1 MISILLDTSYL
12 ITLADPGRAH
22 HETAKRYL
30 REALAQGCPLYL
42 SAEVAS
48 EFQVG
53 QSVSDLPLR
62 NFHVLPFNIDHAMTS
77 GNFMRILSRDPGD
90 DRVAVK
96 DDVKLLAQMVCESIT
111 HIFTEDSNTLVKYL
125 GRLRDQGQASAQA
138 IVLAEGFDAAWFNGG
153 QKYLLDE

>member
-1 MISILLDTSYL
+1 MQAIL
-12 ITLADPGRAH
+12 
-22 HETAKRYL
+22 
-30 REALAQGCPLYL
+30 
-42 SAEVAS
+42 
-48 EFQVG
+48 
-53 QSVSDLPLR
+53 SDLPLR

-77 GNFMRILSRDPGD
+77 GNFMRVLSRDTGD

-111 HIFTEDSNTLVKYL
+111 HILTEDSNTLVKYL

-153 QKYLLDE
+153 Q

>member
-1 MISILLDTSYL
+1 MLFLPIAALL
-12 ITLADPGRAH
+12 A
-22 HETAKRYL
+22 AKR
-30 REALAQGCPLYL
+30 RLAAHPDPHYHRLARVMQAIL
-42 SAEVAS
+42 
-48 EFQVG
+48 
-53 QSVSDLPLR
+53 SDLPLR

-77 GNFMRILSRDPGD
+77 GNFMRVLSRDTGD

-111 HIFTEDSNTLVKYL
+111 HILTEDSNTLVKYL

-153 QKYLLDE
+153 QKHLLDE

>member
-1 MISILLDTSYL
+1 MLFLPIAGLMAVKTR
-12 ITLADPGRAH
+12 LAAH
-22 HETAKRYL
+22 HDPHYHR
-30 REALAQGCPLYL
+30 LARVMQAIL
-42 SAEVAS
+42 
-48 EFQVG
+48 
-53 QSVSDLPLR
+53 SDLPLR

-77 GNFMRILSRDPGD
+77 GNFMRVLSRDTGD

-111 HIFTEDSNTLVKYL
+111 HILTEDSNTLVKYL

-153 QKYLLDE
+153 QKHLLDE

>member
-12 ITLADPGRAH
+12 ITLADPGRTH

-30 REALAQGCPLYL
+30 REALSQGCPLYL
-42 SAEVAS
+42 SAVVAS
-48 EFQVG
+48 EFQVK
-53 QSVSDLPLR
+53 QAVTDLPLR

-77 GNFMRILSRDPGD
+77 GNFMRLVPRDGGD

-111 HIFTEDSNTLVKYL
+111 HILTEDSNTLVKYL
-125 GRLRDQGQASAQA
+125 ARLRDQGHTSAQA
-138 IVLAEGFDAAWFNGG
+138 IVLSSGFDAAWFNGG
-153 QKYLLDE
+153 QARLLED

>member
-22 HETAKRYL
+22 HEIAKRYL
-30 REALAQGCPLYL
+30 REALGHGCPLYL
-42 SAEVAS
+42 SAVVAS

-53 QSVSDLPLR
+53 QPVSDLPLR

-77 GNFMRILSRDPGD
+77 GNFMRALSRDAGD

-111 HIFTEDSNTLVKYL
+111 HILTEDSNSLVKYL

-138 IVLAEGFDAAWFNGG
+138 IVLSDGFDAAWFNNG
-153 QKYLLDE
+153 QKHLLDV

>member
-42 SAEVAS
+42 SAVVAS

-53 QSVSDLPLR
+53 QPVSDLPLR

-77 GNFMRILSRDPGD
+77 GNFMRVLSRDTGD

-96 DDVKLLAQMVCESIT
+96 DDVKLLAQMVCELSLI
-111 HIFTEDSNTLVKYL
+111 HI
-125 GRLRDQGQASAQA
+125 
-138 IVLAEGFDAAWFNGG
+138 
-153 QKYLLDE
+153 

>member
-42 SAEVAS
+42 SAVVAS

-53 QSVSDLPLR
+53 QPIRDGLHNSLRSVIARRRAVRCVAFLANSRAIGCEKAPCGPSRSALPPTR
-62 NFHVLPFNIDHAMTS
+62 
-77 GNFMRILSRDPGD
+77 
-90 DRVAVK
+90 
-96 DDVKLLAQMVCESIT
+96 
-111 HIFTEDSNTLVKYL
+111 
-125 GRLRDQGQASAQA
+125 
-138 IVLAEGFDAAWFNGG
+138 EGYAGHP
-153 QKYLLDE
+153 Y

>member
-30 REALAQGCPLYL
+30 RAALAQGCPSYL
-42 SAEVAS
+42 SAMVAS
-48 EFQVG
+48 DVQVG

-125 GRLRDQGQASAQA
+125 GRRRDQGQASAQA